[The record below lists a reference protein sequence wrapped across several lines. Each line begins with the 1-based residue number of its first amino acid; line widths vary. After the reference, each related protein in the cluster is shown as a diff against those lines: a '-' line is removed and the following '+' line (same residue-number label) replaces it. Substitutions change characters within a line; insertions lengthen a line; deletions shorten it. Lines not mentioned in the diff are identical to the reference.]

1 MNIMVVVMMMMVMMM
16 MYSNY
21 NFKVGITWIHHL
33 LSRLMN
39 DDPT

>member
-1 MNIMVVVMMMMVMMM
+1 MMMMMLMMMMMM

-21 NFKVGITWIHHL
+21 NVKVGITWIHHS